1 MRARLAALLIPL
13 ALLTGSLRAEA
24 ASPESDALSA
34 CLVGAT
40 STADRELL
48 ARWIFLVMA
57 QHPTVAPLA
66 NIPPAVR
73 DDQNKQFAA
82 LIERL
87 MTVDC
92 RTQTR
97 AAMQTG
103 QGAGSDVALRTAFEV
118 LGRIAM
124 EGMMGH
130 PAVNAAILEYLKY
143 LDLNKFKDL
152 LVP

>member
-1 MRARLAALLIPL
+1 MRARLAALLLLPL
-13 ALLTGSLRAEA
+13 ALLGPLRAE

-40 STADRELL
+40 NTADREVL

-57 QHPTVAPLA
+57 QHPTVASLA
-66 NIPPAVR
+66 NISPAVR
-73 DDQNKQFAA
+73 DDQNKQFAG

-92 RTQTR
+92 RSQSR
-97 AAMQTG
+97 AAMTSG
-103 QGAGSDVALRTAFEV
+103 KGSGSDAALRTGFEV

-124 EGMMGH
+124 EGVMGH

-152 LVP
+152 LIP

>member
-1 MRARLAALLIPL
+1 MRARLAALFLLPL
-13 ALLTGSLRAEA
+13 ALLGPLRAE

-40 STADRELL
+40 NVADREVL

-66 NIPPAVR
+66 NISPAVK

-92 RTQTR
+92 RSQSR
-97 AAMQTG
+97 AAMTSG
-103 QGAGSDVALRTAFEV
+103 KGSDAALRTGFEV

-124 EGMMGH
+124 EGVMGH

-152 LVP
+152 LLP

>member
-13 ALLTGSLRAEA
+13 AFLIGPLRAE

-66 NIPPAVR
+66 NITPAVR
-73 DDQNKQFAA
+73 EDQNRQFAA

-92 RTQTR
+92 RNQTR
-97 AAMQTG
+97 SAMQSGG
-103 QGAGSDVALRTAFEV
+103 QGSDAALRTGFEV

-143 LDLNKFKDL
+143 LDLNKFKNL

>member
-1 MRARLAALLIPL
+1 MRARLAALLLLPL
-13 ALLTGSLRAEA
+13 ALLGPLRAE

-40 STADRELL
+40 NTADREVL

-66 NIPPAVR
+66 NISQSVR
-73 DDQNKQFAA
+73 DDQNKQFAG

-92 RTQTR
+92 RSQSR
-97 AAMQTG
+97 AAMTSG
-103 QGAGSDVALRTAFEV
+103 KGSDAALRTGFEV

-124 EGMMGH
+124 EGVMGH